1 VQSLVKWSD
10 IAVRA
15 VDKFAGE
22 RVSMRVKYP
31 CLMENLYDRY
41 SSACQDRLLGHS
53 ILP

>member
-1 VQSLVKWSD
+1 
-10 IAVRA
+10 

-41 SSACQDRLLGHS
+41 SWLVKIGF
-53 ILP
+53 